1 MSLVKV
7 RNYFSKYNMENR
19 ILVFHESTATVKEA
33 AAALNT
39 EEDRIAKS
47 MSFKLKDGSIIIIV
61 VSGLSRISNHKYK
74 ELFHEKARMLSHDE
88 VEEKTGHQVGGV
100 CPFAANDNVKIYL
113 DNSLKKY
120 ETVFPACGS
129 ANSAIEV
136 SIEELEKYSNYT
148 SWIDITE

>member
-7 RNYFSKYNMENR
+7 KNYFSKYNMGNR
-19 ILVFHESTATVKEA
+19 ILVFNESTATVKEA
-33 AAALNT
+33 ATALNT

-47 MSFKLKDGSIIIIV
+47 ISFKLKDGSIIIIV

-74 ELFHEKARMLSHDE
+74 ELFHEKARMLSNDE

-148 SWIDITE
+148 SWIDVTE

>member
-7 RNYFSKYNMENR
+7 KNYFSKYNMENR

-74 ELFHEKARMLSHDE
+74 ELFHEKARMLYHDE

>member
-7 RNYFSKYNMENR
+7 KNYFSKYNMENR

-74 ELFHEKARMLSHDE
+74 ELFNEKARMLSHDE

-136 SIEELEKYSNYT
+136 SIKELEKYSNYT

>member
-1 MSLVKV
+1 MSLIKVK
-7 RNYFSKYNMENR
+7 NYFSKYNMENR
-19 ILVFHESTATVKEA
+19 ILIFNESTATVKQA
-33 AAALNT
+33 AEALNT

-47 MSFKLKDGSIIIIV
+47 MSFKLKDGNIIIIV

-74 ELFHEKARMLSHDE
+74 ELFHEKARMLSYGE

-100 CPFAANDNVKIYL
+100 CPFATNDSVKVYL

-120 ETVFPACGS
+120 KTVFPACGS

>member
-7 RNYFSKYNMENR
+7 KNYFSKYNMENR

-74 ELFHEKARMLSHDE
+74 ELFREKARMLSHDE

-136 SIEELEKYSNYT
+136 SIKELEKYSNYT

>member
-7 RNYFSKYNMENR
+7 KNYFSKYNMENR

-74 ELFHEKARMLSHDE
+74 ELFHEKARMLYHDE

-136 SIEELEKYSNYT
+136 SIKELEKYSNCT
-148 SWIDITE
+148 SWIDTTE